1 MSTENSEPKDVAVF
15 FDFENIVF
23 SVRNNYNINA
33 NFEDLMDKC
42 KEFGRVVVA
51 RAFADWSR
59 HSSAMI
65 TSLISNGF
73 DPVYVPSFTTTNE
86 GQSTIRKN
94 AVDMYM
100 AIDAMDVLHSRK
112 NVGAFVLLTGDSD
125 FLPLINAVRREGK
138 DVIAIGVDGSTSSHL
153 VQSVDEFILYS
164 QVSNLPSD
172 TPRKKPQDIYEGL
185 VFAIKE
191 LYANNKSTVL
201 PNVKMAMVELMGGFD
216 ETKYSDTKGRRYQK
230 FKEFVQEAEKRG
242 LVRLVTTGTVN
253 EVFLPEEKQ
262 QRGNDKPKGKSFKKE
277 ENGAN
282 NGADYE
288 PRVTPAPVYTPPAV
302 ETPAPTP
309 AVAVSA
315 PVAAEPVAVT
325 SSAVSPELDAG
336 YRLLARA
343 AQTALDENRSARVSS
358 IKDLMVNLQAGF
370 DEKKLIAPDGKPFSR
385 FSDFVN
391 AAEEAGYI
399 QFVGKGTRKEI
410 RPSVPTTAAPAAPKA
425 TPAAKPVA
433 PKAAPKAAEPVAE
446 QVETVTTPEP
456 TNGNGDGDDADF
468 YGTTPGVN
476 LTNMVQLDETSQ
488 RKLIVDSLRTFNAY
502 PAPFLKI
509 EAHCRNLRNDRQV
522 FLPSPKVRDLL
533 TLAAREVGLLRRLSP
548 PGVSPAQ
555 YDFNEDPALIASFI
569 GVGEGEILDLA
580 AAELLTTAPT
590 AAPVTTPPA
599 VVEEPVAED
608 EPAEQGKKRRG
619 RPAKEKAEV
628 VVEQPAK
635 KRGRP
640 AKEKVETKAN
650 QPQKK
655 RGRPAKEVSLEE
667 INEEK
672 ASKKRG
678 RPRKEDK
685 KQKKQKKQKEAQAT
699 EQLPPLE
706 LQTAYQMLAT
716 VVQDCETKN
725 MSSRASVI
733 RRQLG
738 IQQPEFNEKRVY
750 VDGQPFARFTDFVLA
765 AEAAGVVKTSGQG
778 LDLHVHSI

>member
-172 TPRKKPQDIYEGL
+172 SPRKKPQDIYEGL

-230 FKEFVQEAEKRG
+230 FKDFVQEAEKRG

-277 ENGAN
+277 ENGAS

-288 PRVTPAPVYTPPAV
+288 PRVATPPVYTPPAV

-309 AVAVSA
+309 AVAT
-315 PVAAEPVAVT
+315 PIAAEPTAVT
-325 SSAVSPELDAG
+325 NSAISPELDAG

-343 AQTALDENRSARVSS
+343 AQTAIDENRSARVSS

-391 AAEEAGYI
+391 AAEDAGYI

-410 RPSVPTTAAPAAPKA
+410 RPSVPTTTAAPKA
-425 TPAAKPVA
+425 TPAVTPQKAVP
-433 PKAAPKAAEPVAE
+433 PKATPKVAEPVAE
-446 QVETVTTPEP
+446 PAETIAAPEP
-456 TNGNGDGDDADF
+456 ASNLEGDEADF

-569 GVGEGEILDLA
+569 GVGEGEILNLA
-580 AAELLTTAPT
+580 SAEILTTTPT
-590 AAPVTTPPA
+590 AEPVTVAPP
-599 VVEEPVAED
+599 VVEESVAEA
-608 EPAEQGKKRRG
+608 EPAAQGKKRRG
-619 RPAKEKAEV
+619 RPAKEKVEV
-628 VVEQPAK
+628 EVEQPAK

-640 AKEKVETKAN
+640 AKEKVETKVN

-655 RGRPAKEVSLEE
+655 RGRPAKAVSLEE

-678 RPRKEDK
+678 RPRKEEK
-685 KQKKQKKQKEAQAT
+685 KQKKQKKQKEVQAT

-765 AEAAGVVKTSGQG
+765 AEAAGIVKTSGQG